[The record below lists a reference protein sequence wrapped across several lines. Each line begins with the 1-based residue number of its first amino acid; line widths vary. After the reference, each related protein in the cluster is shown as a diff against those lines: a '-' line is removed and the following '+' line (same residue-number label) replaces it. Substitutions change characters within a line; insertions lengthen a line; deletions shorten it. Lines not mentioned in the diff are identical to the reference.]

1 MKARKLKSQFPDTTL
16 NLTDSGPPFASP
28 ARDKSKL
35 MICVLM
41 MQRFL
46 SVTLSGIA
54 VSAQVGTILVC
65 VSLLL
70 LGPAVILEFL
80 PK

>member
-1 MKARKLKSQFPDTTL
+1 MKARKLKSQFPGATL
-16 NLTDSGPPFASP
+16 NLAASEPPFAGP

-35 MICVLM
+35 MSCVLM
-41 MQRFL
+41 LQRFL
-46 SVTLSGIA
+46 GVMLSSIA
-54 VSAQVGTILVC
+54 VSAQVGNVLVC